1 MKHMTKREEEN
12 YEFWEDG
19 FNTAKKKYYQ
29 KGWRAG
35 DIHGY
40 MRKECA
46 ELEKKTLP
54 KSGSYTQMEAE
65 EMSKLLAKVYS
76 ISHCLYCRSCRRKLK

>member
-1 MKHMTKREEEN
+1 MKYMTKREEEN

-40 MRKECA
+40 MRAEREYYENLMECA
-46 ELEKKTLP
+46 ELEKK
-54 KSGSYTQMEAE
+54 GG
-65 EMSKLLAKVYS
+65 
-76 ISHCLYCRSCRRKLK
+76 I